1 LAISLG
7 EGEEDYRR
15 LSYHPE
21 EVTELDLGM
30 SMKAEDKAVSP
41 TSWRAGVMI
50 AGRETLVRALAS
62 PPNVL
67 LKRETIKAAAE
78 RHGLLA
84 GRILN
89 VGSRNVR
96 LGADSINLD
105 IVPGDGV
112 DVVGDAHELERHFPE
127 KSFDTVV
134 LSAVLQ
140 YCENPQRVIQQA
152 HYVLKPGGMLLL
164 DAPFLQPYCP
174 DGLDL
179 WRFSDAGLR
188 RLCEKHF
195 EIVELN
201 PSFTM
206 GSSVAFILQRAFTT
220 RKNRVLAALSGWLV
234 TMAVYPLR
242 YFRGND
248 GATAG
253 AFLLVGRK
261 SPDCEATSTLPTISA
276 NQARIAPPDNA
287 PRVWPAS
294 FLLQLATAAIF

>member
-1 LAISLG
+1 
-7 EGEEDYRR
+7 
-15 LSYHPE
+15 
-21 EVTELDLGM
+21 
-30 SMKAEDKAVSP
+30 
-41 TSWRAGVMI
+41 MI
-50 AGRETLVRALAS
+50 ARLETLLRALAT

-67 LKRETIKAAAE
+67 LKRETIEGVAQ
-78 RHGLLA
+78 RHGLVA

-89 VGSRNVR
+89 VGSKNVR

-105 IVPGDGV
+105 VMPGDGV

-179 WRFSDAGLR
+179 WRFSDDGLR
-188 RLCEKHF
+188 RLCEKYF

-201 PSFTM
+201 ASFTM
-206 GSSVAFILQRAFTT
+206 GSSLAFVIQRALTT
-220 RKNRVLAALSGWLV
+220 RKSRALTAITGWLV
-234 TMAVYPLR
+234 TLVVYPLR
-242 YFRGND
+242 FVRGSDN
-248 GATAG
+248 ATAG
-253 AFLLVGRK
+253 AFLLIGRK
-261 SPDCEATSTLPTISA
+261 LSS
-276 NQARIAPPDNA
+276 
-287 PRVWPAS
+287 
-294 FLLQLATAAIF
+294 

>member
-1 LAISLG
+1 
-7 EGEEDYRR
+7 
-15 LSYHPE
+15 
-21 EVTELDLGM
+21 
-30 SMKAEDKAVSP
+30 
-41 TSWRAGVMI
+41 MI
-50 AGRETLVRALAS
+50 ARREKFLRTLAS

-67 LKRETIKAAAE
+67 LKRQTIKAAAE

-89 VGSRNVR
+89 VGSKNVR

-105 IVPGDGV
+105 VVPGDGV

-174 DGLDL
+174 DGSDL
-179 WRFSDAGLR
+179 WRFSDDGLR

-201 PSFTM
+201 PSFTK
-206 GSSVAFILQRAFTT
+206 GSSVAFIVQRAFTT

-261 SPDCEATSTLPTISA
+261 SPD
-276 NQARIAPPDNA
+276 
-287 PRVWPAS
+287 
-294 FLLQLATAAIF
+294 